1 MRTTPLFLLL
11 VALSC
16 SSAALAQPAAAP
28 AAATITHLSG
38 TVTARRDDG
47 SPARLLGARS
57 QVAPGETIS
66 TANDTYARMKFT
78 DGTEV
83 VLKPET
89 RFKIEQFQ
97 FDEKEP
103 QKDNMV
109 FGLLKGGLRSVSGLL
124 GKRSREKVTYTT
136 ATATVGIR
144 GTHFGMQ
151 QCSDDC
157 GNVPTVS
164 GSALENGLHVDV
176 ASGAVVVS
184 NAGGN
189 LVFQAGQFGFVQN
202 ANSVPV
208 IVPPNQG
215 FRVTLPPNIAA
226 AAGGGR
232 SVGGAGAEAC
242 RP

>member
-1 MRTTPLFLLL
+1 MRTIKLILLLSALTSGTPL
-11 VALSC
+11 
-16 SSAALAQPAAAP
+16 LAQPTTP
-28 AAATITHLSG
+28 AAATVTHLSG

-89 RFKIEQFQ
+89 RFKIEQFT

-109 FGLLKGGLRSVSGLL
+109 FGLIKGGLRSVSGLL
-124 GKRSREKVTYTT
+124 GKRSREKVSYTT

-157 GNVPTVS
+157 ANIPTVS
-164 GSALENGLHVDV
+164 GAALENGLHVDV
-176 ASGAVVVS
+176 AAGAVVVS

-202 ANSVPV
+202 ANTAPAL
-208 IVPPNQG
+208 VPPNQG

-226 AAGGGR
+226 ASGGGR